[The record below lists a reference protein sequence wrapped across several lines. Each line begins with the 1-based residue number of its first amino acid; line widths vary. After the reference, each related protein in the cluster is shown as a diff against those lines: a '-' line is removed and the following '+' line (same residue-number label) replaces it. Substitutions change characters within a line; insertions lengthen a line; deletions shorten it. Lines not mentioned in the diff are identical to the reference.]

1 MTIDAWI
8 QHPTRR
14 FLSSDMFASLLRWTG
29 GRILDQDPPIEATLE
44 QMDAAGVDVALLTA
58 WRGPYGQDLI
68 SNDQVAQWVVAHPSR
83 FAGLASVDLDRPME
97 AVRELRRRVR
107 DDGFV
112 GLRMLP
118 WLWDAPPTD
127 RRYYPLYAECVELG
141 VPFCTQVG
149 HTGPLRP
156 SETGRPIPYIDQI
169 AIDFPELTI
178 VCGHVGYPWT
188 EEMVAVARKHIG
200 IVVDQIIPVTLVQ
213 DTLRQ
218 RKSGGGRNALPQG
231 ACRHFNSGIDVIFW
245 MSGRNGAHLA
255 KIFDF
260 LQCHF
265 LIARQVAKRI
275 KQHGAVPAGQNK
287 TVPVGPAWIFRIEF

>member
-1 MTIDAWI
+1 MTVDAWI

-29 GRILDQDPPIEATLE
+29 GRIPDEDPPIEATLE

-58 WRGPYGQDLI
+58 WRGPHGQDLI

-188 EEMVAVARKHIG
+188 EEMVAVARKHPNVYIDTSAYT
-200 IVVDQIIPVTLVQ
+200 VRRFPPDLVAFMK
-213 DTLRQ
+213 TRT
-218 RKSGGGRNALPQG
+218 GGRKVLFGSNFPMIG
-231 ACRHFNSGIDVIFW
+231 P
-245 MSGRNGAHLA
+245 AHCLEGLDDLQLSEA
-255 KIFDF
+255 TRADF
-260 LQCHF
+260 LGGN
-265 LIARQVAKRI
+265 AERI
-275 KQHGAVPAGQNK
+275 FAVRGGAA
-287 TVPVGPAWIFRIEF
+287 